1 MSEERTYIIETS
13 LQHYSDKLVGMS
25 LLEGLP
31 ELVKKDL
38 INESTRV
45 RVVLNIVE
53 TKGIAQPVWEETS
66 VLQNKDYV
74 KYICSALKSYLDTLE
89 RSLLKFKVE
98 YGLNSIEMSLTNKS
112 IELAKKTIEDI
123 RPCKAT
129 EQNSSG

>member
-1 MSEERTYIIETS
+1 
-13 LQHYSDKLVGMS
+13 MS

-53 TKGIAQPVWEETS
+53 TKGLAQPVWEEAS

-74 KYICSALKSYLDTLE
+74 KYICSALKYYLDTLE
-89 RSLLKFKVE
+89 KSLSKFKVE

-123 RPCKAT
+123 RPCK
-129 EQNSSG
+129 G